1 VNLLDPEWTRG
12 ALWESESASGTTTRD
27 ALAFQTDLYRF
38 TECAG
43 EFVDLTDVPNDL
55 PPRIAC

>member
-1 VNLLDPEWTRG
+1 MPTGG
-12 ALWESESASGTTTRD
+12 AVRASG
-27 ALAFQTDLYRF
+27 LASNYHDLYQF
-38 TECAG
+38 TEFAG